1 MQPYIILPPPPKPR
15 DYYRAITAVAMLSL
29 SAATIT
35 AAVIACA
42 IYAIINL
49 LK

>member
-29 SAATIT
+29 SATIT